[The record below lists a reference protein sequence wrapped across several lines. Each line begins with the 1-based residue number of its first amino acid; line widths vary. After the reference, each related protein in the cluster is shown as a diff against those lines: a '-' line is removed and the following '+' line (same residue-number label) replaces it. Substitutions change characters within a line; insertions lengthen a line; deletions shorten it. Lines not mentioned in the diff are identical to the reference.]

1 MEEQRSRRNIKYQNG
16 NKWKTE
22 KFNETKNWIK
32 NVNKTDKISSKK
44 KKTQITNISKKNG
57 NLTRGSTNAEKDK
70 KQQELPVTAGGSA
83 QCYSHS
89 GSQFGGFLQN

>member
-1 MEEQRSRRNIKYQNG
+1 MKPKTGLRMSIKL
-16 NKWKTE
+16 
-22 KFNETKNWIK
+22 IK
-32 NVNKTDKISSKK
+32 SLVKK